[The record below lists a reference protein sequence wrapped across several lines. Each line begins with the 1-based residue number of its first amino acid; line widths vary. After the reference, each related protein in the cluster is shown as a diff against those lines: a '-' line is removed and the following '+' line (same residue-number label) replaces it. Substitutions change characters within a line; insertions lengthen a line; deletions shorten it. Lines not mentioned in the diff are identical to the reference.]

1 MKRLGLRGNSGKV
14 VGLGELRVERGG
26 GVLYSRA
33 LGSCVAVI
41 VYDKEAGVGGMAH
54 VMLPYRLEENPKR
67 PGKYADTAVK
77 ELVKMLEK
85 EGGKRGRMVA
95 KIVGGARMF
104 NGERFGNIG
113 EENVKAVKKM
123 LKLENLRLVAE
134 DTGGS
139 YARSVEFD
147 LSTGKIRVKS
157 YVAGERVL

>member
-1 MKRLGLRGNSGKV
+1 
-14 VGLGELRVERGG
+14 
-26 GVLYSRA
+26 
-33 LGSCVAVI
+33 
-41 VYDKEAGVGGMAH
+41 
-54 VMLPYRLEENPKR
+54 MLPYRLEESPKR

-85 EGGKRGRMVA
+85 EGAKKGRMVA

-113 EENVKAVKKM
+113 DENVKAVKKM
-123 LKLENLRLVAE
+123 LKSENLRLVAE

>member
-1 MKRLGLRGNSGKV
+1 MKRLGLKSNSGKA
-14 VGLGELRVERGG
+14 VGLGELKVERGG
-26 GVLYSRA
+26 GVLCSRA

-54 VMLPYRLEENPKR
+54 VMLPYKLEENPQK

-85 EGGKRGRMVA
+85 EGAKKERMIA

-113 EENVKAVKKM
+113 DENVKAVKKM

-147 LSTGKIRVKS
+147 LFTGKIKVKS